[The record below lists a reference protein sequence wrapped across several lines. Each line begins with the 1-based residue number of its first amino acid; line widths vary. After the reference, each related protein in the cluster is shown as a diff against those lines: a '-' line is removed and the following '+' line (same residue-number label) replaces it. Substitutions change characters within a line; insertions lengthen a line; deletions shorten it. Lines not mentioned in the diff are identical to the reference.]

1 MNDTEYVAELIR
13 KANVLVADLKIDKS
27 QVVDVARL
35 LHEVRKRKETSS
47 PYKSGKSDPV
57 AEARKAPRKPMI
69 VRPIAKAT
77 VRTEAKPAPGHLGR
91 PCNHVEAPKAP
102 KVDVAPLP
110 PPPPPVKKPRKR

>member
-27 QVVDVARL
+27 QVVEVARL

-69 VRPIAKAT
+69 VRPLAKAT

-91 PCNHVEAPKAP
+91 PCNHVEAPKVA
-102 KVDVAPLP
+102 VAPIP
-110 PPPPPVKKPRKR
+110 PLPPVKKPRKR

>member
-1 MNDTEYVAELIR
+1 MSDTEYVAELIR
-13 KANVLVADLKIDKS
+13 KANELVADLKIDKS
-27 QVVDVARL
+27 KVVEVARL
-35 LHEVRKRKETSS
+35 LHEVRKRKEPSVS

-69 VRPIAKAT
+69 VRPLAKAT

-91 PCNHVEAPKAP
+91 PCNHVEAPK
-102 KVDVAPLP
+102 VEVAPL

>member
-69 VRPIAKAT
+69 VRPLTKTSPVKAEAKPT
-77 VRTEAKPAPGHLGR
+77 PAKPAPK
-91 PCNHVEAPKAP
+91 VEG
-102 KVDVAPLP
+102 VAATP
-110 PPPPPVKKPRKR
+110 PPPSVKKPRKR

>member
-13 KANVLVADLKIDKS
+13 KANELVADLKIDKS
-27 QVVDVARL
+27 KVVEVARL

-69 VRPIAKAT
+69 VRPLAKTPPVKA
-77 VRTEAKPAPGHLGR
+77 EAKPT
-91 PCNHVEAPKAP
+91 P
-102 KVDVAPLP
+102 KVEVAPLP
-110 PPPPPVKKPRKR
+110 PPTPVKKPRKR